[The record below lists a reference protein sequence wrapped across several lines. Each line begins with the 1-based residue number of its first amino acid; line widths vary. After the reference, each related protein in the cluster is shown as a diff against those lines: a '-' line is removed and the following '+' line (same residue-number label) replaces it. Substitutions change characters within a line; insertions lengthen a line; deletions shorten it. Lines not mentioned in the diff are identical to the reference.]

1 MPVLKILSKP
11 YRWAVRKQI
20 RRFNRPLHGHLAIG
34 TSPRVGYCYIRKNA
48 CSVFTRMILDQSPG
62 PRPEGENALRFI
74 SRHHRLDYRDLASCA
89 HVIFVIRDPFERV
102 VSGFVQ
108 QVLNRAL
115 GPHPEL
121 EDSVR
126 ALTGR
131 TRAELSF
138 ADFVESYLGSGD
150 FARVNVHFTPQVA
163 HLAPIRYTAVLHD
176 RTLAA
181 DAAHVF
187 GPDVAERYFRK
198 PMNAM
203 GQIARHRD
211 PDAWK
216 TPAGELRRRLEATG
230 SLPDRADLLTPPLMA
245 RLSEIYAADLTLYD
259 RYRRAREADPDRP
272 PALDMT
278 GHDFT
283 AHYALNR
290 SSRGAR
296 R

>member
-1 MPVLKILSKP
+1 MPVLKILPKP
-11 YRWAVRKQI
+11 YRWAVRRQI
-20 RRFNRPLHGHLAIG
+20 RRLTRPLHGHLAIG
-34 TSPRVGYCYIRKNA
+34 DSPRVGYCYIRKNA
-48 CSVFTRMILDQSPG
+48 CSVFTRMILDQVPG

-74 SRHHRLDYRDLASCA
+74 SRHHRLDYDDLAACA
-89 HVIFVIRDPFERV
+89 HVIFVIRDPFERL

-108 QVLNRAL
+108 QVLNRSL
-115 GPHPEL
+115 GPYPEL

-138 ADFVESYLGSGD
+138 ADFVEDYLGSGD
-150 FARVNVHFTPQVA
+150 FARINVHFTPQVA
-163 HLAPIRYTAVLHD
+163 HLAPICYTTVLHD
-176 RTLAA
+176 KTLAA
-181 DAAHVF
+181 DAAQVF
-187 GPDVAERYFRK
+187 GAATAERYFRR
-198 PMNAM
+198 PVNAM

-211 PDAWK
+211 PDAWS
-216 TPAGELRRRLEATG
+216 TPAGELRRRLDVTG
-230 SLPDRADLLTPPLMA
+230 SLPDRADLLTPPLAA
-245 RLSEIYAADLTLYD
+245 RLAEIYAADLALYE
-259 RYRRAREADPDRP
+259 RYTRARAAEPERP

-290 SSRGAR
+290 GR